1 MKINHSNTTKA
12 SSSNIYRANI
22 IPNQENKIN
31 NLKIIKIRNRQGNN
45 SEERPFLK
53 VFYKSSNF
61 FYNDGSDGYC
71 NYQGNRNNFHFGRKL
86 YSNSNNSINS
96 YNKDSNSNNMNMNI
110 DYENDY
116 IKYIPFKKNSQYF
129 YNDNSSLSNQMMK
142 MNLYNKN
149 SSQSNLNNSF
159 SDNINDRNMEY
170 YDDNIIGDSENN
182 YNENDYYINENE
194 NENENENDNMIYENN
209 IIIKKSPPHN
219 FKCNRWNS
227 NKSFYSAPKAD
238 QNIRMSSNDKI
249 IKVRTIKKNIQN
261 FGNNNYNNNIYYINP
276 ININRKYSNIHKS
289 KKKNNDKRRS
299 LEYISHKKV
308 KNNDKDYYRINNI
321 NINRNHKNML
331 TKAATLIQ
339 SIFRRYSIKKK
350 IVRCIYTHMNIESGL
365 EIVEN
370 ILLKVKKKY
379 WNIFKNNISIKISE
393 NINEIKKTYFSFK
406 LKSKYK
412 KNYLNDFLSN
422 SYYKDI
428 KDIHNSYN
436 TMNEV
441 LKTENSDNDFK
452 SDMNYIIKENDQLKI
467 QLYDYKKMEE
477 KLNMLTEENKK
488 YKSINDIIMKHNKY
502 LEKKIKEIQEY
513 KNLAIE
519 NQCFFYLSQRD
530 NKNDMYLFKLKKFIS
545 AKLIYKKINNNTSVE
560 DKINKLRDITKKE
573 IYIKNIM
580 NIIEK
585 HYKLRMNKY
594 FLKLYKYSQ
603 MEKEKKIKAFLLNNK
618 LRKILHNKEKK
629 NKEIKRQIFFK
640 FVLNVFKYDNQKL
653 KKAIKENKKNS
664 EMLKIEKLQKIF
676 TNYER
681 NVRLIYKV
689 NLEKWFLKSIII
701 GIKASAR
708 DKKKKRKQKKKI
720 NKIIYNKYFDIKEKN
735 NSSKN
740 LDTKF
745 TECLNL
751 FKNLTS
757 EPPVLTK
764 EPLSNECY
772 KIIENNLNN
781 NNTINRTT
789 NINNDEKNKETINNI
804 RNKYKS
810 LNRKYISDKDN

>member
-12 SSSNIYRANI
+12 SSSNIYRSKINS
-22 IPNQENKIN
+22 NQENKIN
-31 NLKIIKIRNRQGNN
+31 NLKNIKIKNRQGNN
-45 SEERPFLK
+45 SQERPFLK

-61 FYNDGSDGYC
+61 FYNNDGNDGYC
-71 NYQGNRNNFHFGRKL
+71 NYQGNRNNFQFGRKL
-86 YSNSNNSINS
+86 YNNSSNSISS
-96 YNKDSNSNNMNMNI
+96 YNKDSNSNNMNI
-110 DYENDY
+110 YYENDY

-129 YNDNSSLSNQMMK
+129 YNDCSNISSQMMK

-159 SDNINDRNMEY
+159 SDNNNDRNMEY

-182 YNENDYYINENE
+182 YNENDYYMNENE
-194 NENENENDNMIYENN
+194 NENEIENDNMIYEND
-209 IIIKKSPPHN
+209 IIIKKSTPHN
-219 FKCNRWNS
+219 FKYNRWNS

-238 QNIRMSSNDKI
+238 QNIRMNSNDKI

-276 ININRKYSNIHKS
+276 ININKKYSNIHKS
-289 KKKNNDKRRS
+289 RKKYTDKRRS
-299 LEYISHKKV
+299 SEYISHKKA
-308 KNNDKDYYRINNI
+308 KNNDKDYYRMNNF
-321 NINRNHKNML
+321 NINRNHKNL
-331 TKAATLIQ
+331 LIKAATLIQ
-339 SIFRRYSIKKK
+339 SIFRGYSIKKK
-350 IVRCIYTHMNIESGL
+350 IFRYIFTHMHIKSGL
-365 EIVEN
+365 KIVEN
-370 ILLKVKKKY
+370 IILKVQKKF
-379 WNIFKNNISIKISE
+379 WNNFKNNISIKICE
-393 NINEIKKTYFSFK
+393 NINESKKSYFSFK

-412 KNYLNDFLSN
+412 KNYLNEFISN

-428 KDIHNSYN
+428 HNSNN

-441 LKTENSDNDFK
+441 LKTENSHNDFK

-467 QLYDYKKMEE
+467 QLFDYRKMEE
-477 KLNMLTEENKK
+477 KLKMLTEENKK
-488 YKSINDIIMKHNKY
+488 YKSINDIIMKHNNY
-502 LEKKIKEIQEY
+502 LEKKIKDIQEY
-513 KNLAIE
+513 KNLATE

-545 AKLIYKKINNNTSVE
+545 SKLIYKKINNNTSVE
-560 DKINKLRDITKKE
+560 DKINRLRDITKKE

-585 HYKLRMNKY
+585 HFKLRINKY

-603 MEKEKKIKAFLLNNK
+603 MKKEKKIKVFLLNNK
-618 LRKILHNKEKK
+618 LRKILQNKEKK

-653 KKAIKENKKNS
+653 KNSIKENKKNS
-664 EMLKIEKLQKIF
+664 EKLKYEKLQKIF

-689 NLEKWFLKSIII
+689 NFEKWFLKSIII

-720 NKIIYNKYFDIKEKN
+720 NKIIYNKYFEIKEKN

-745 TECLNL
+745 SECLNL

-757 EPPVLTK
+757 EGPTLTK

-781 NNTINRTT
+781 NTTTNRTT
-789 NINNDEKNKETINNI
+789 NINNEENNKETINNI
-804 RNKYKS
+804 NKYKS
-810 LNRKYISDKDN
+810 LKRKYTSDKDK

>member
-1 MKINHSNTTKA
+1 MKINHSSTTKA
-12 SSSNIYRANI
+12 SSSNIYKANI
-22 IPNQENKIN
+22 ISNQENKIN
-31 NLKIIKIRNRQGNN
+31 NLKNIKIRNKQGNN

-61 FYNDGSDGYC
+61 FNSNDGSEGYC
-71 NYQGNRNNFHFGRKL
+71 NYQGNRNNFRFGRKL
-86 YSNSNNSINS
+86 YSNSNNSISS
-96 YNKDSNSNNMNMNI
+96 YNKDSNTNNMNI

-129 YNDNSSLSNQMMK
+129 YNDSSNLSSQMMK

-149 SSQSNLNNSF
+149 NSQSNLNNSF
-159 SDNINDRNMEY
+159 SDNINDKNMYY

-182 YNENDYYINENE
+182 YNENDYYINEND
-194 NENENENDNMIYENN
+194 NDNMIYESN

-238 QNIRMSSNDKI
+238 QNEQNIRMSSNDKI

-276 ININRKYSNIHKS
+276 ININRRYSNIPKS
-289 KKKNNDKRRS
+289 KKKNTDKRRS
-299 LEYISHKKV
+299 FDYISHKKV
-308 KNNDKDYYRINNI
+308 KNNDKDYFKIN
-321 NINRNHKNML
+321 NINRNHKNIFI
-331 TKAATLIQ
+331 KAATLIQ
-339 SIFRRYSIKKK
+339 SIFRGYSIKKK
-350 IVRCIYTHMNIESGL
+350 IVRYIYTHMNIKSGL
-365 EIVEN
+365 EILGNV
-370 ILLKVKKKY
+370 ILKVEKNF
-379 WNIFKNNISIKISE
+379 WNIFKNNISIKICE
-393 NINEIKKTYFSFK
+393 NMNESRRTYFSIK
-406 LKSKYK
+406 LKSKFK
-412 KNYLNDFLSN
+412 KNYLNDFMSN
-422 SYYKDI
+422 SYY

-441 LKTENSDNDFK
+441 LKTENSGDDFK
-452 SDMNYIIKENDQLKI
+452 SDMNNIIKENDQLKI
-467 QLYDYKKMEE
+467 QLFDYKRMEE
-477 KLNMLTEENKK
+477 KLNVLNEENKK

-502 LEKKIKEIQEY
+502 LEKKIKDIQEY
-513 KNLAIE
+513 NNLAIE
-519 NQCFFYLSQRD
+519 NQNFFYLSQRD
-530 NKNDMYLFKLKKFIS
+530 NKNDMYLFKLKKFIAS
-545 AKLIYKKINNNTSVE
+545 KLIYKKINNNTSVE
-560 DKINKLRDITKKE
+560 EKINKLRDITRKE

-585 HYKLRMNKY
+585 HFKLRINKY
-594 FLKLYKYSQ
+594 FWKLYKYSQ
-603 MEKEKKIKAFLLNNK
+603 KEKEKKIKVFLLSSK

-653 KKAIKENKKNS
+653 KNAIKEKKKNS
-664 EMLKIEKLQKIF
+664 EKLKYEKLLKIFK
-676 TNYER
+676 NYEK

-720 NKIIYNKYFDIKEKN
+720 NKIIYNKYFEIKEKN

-745 TECLNL
+745 SECLNL

-757 EPPVLTK
+757 EGPALTK

-781 NNTINRTT
+781 NNTTNRTI
-789 NINNDEKNKETINNI
+789 NFNNDENSKEAINNI
-804 RNKYKS
+804 RNKYKN
-810 LNRKYISDKDN
+810 LNRRYTNDKDN

>member
-1 MKINHSNTTKA
+1 
-12 SSSNIYRANI
+12 
-22 IPNQENKIN
+22 
-31 NLKIIKIRNRQGNN
+31 
-45 SEERPFLK
+45 
-53 VFYKSSNF
+53 
-61 FYNDGSDGYC
+61 
-71 NYQGNRNNFHFGRKL
+71 
-86 YSNSNNSINS
+86 
-96 YNKDSNSNNMNMNI
+96 
-110 DYENDY
+110 
-116 IKYIPFKKNSQYF
+116 
-129 YNDNSSLSNQMMK
+129 
-142 MNLYNKN
+142 
-149 SSQSNLNNSF
+149 
-159 SDNINDRNMEY
+159 
-170 YDDNIIGDSENN
+170 
-182 YNENDYYINENE
+182 
-194 NENENENDNMIYENN
+194 
-209 IIIKKSPPHN
+209 
-219 FKCNRWNS
+219 
-227 NKSFYSAPKAD
+227 
-238 QNIRMSSNDKI
+238 
-249 IKVRTIKKNIQN
+249 
-261 FGNNNYNNNIYYINP
+261 
-276 ININRKYSNIHKS
+276 
-289 KKKNNDKRRS
+289 
-299 LEYISHKKV
+299 
-308 KNNDKDYYRINNI
+308 
-321 NINRNHKNML
+321 
-331 TKAATLIQ
+331 
-339 SIFRRYSIKKK
+339 
-350 IVRCIYTHMNIESGL
+350 
-365 EIVEN
+365 
-370 ILLKVKKKY
+370 
-379 WNIFKNNISIKISE
+379 
-393 NINEIKKTYFSFK
+393 
-406 LKSKYK
+406 
-412 KNYLNDFLSN
+412 
-422 SYYKDI
+422 
-428 KDIHNSYN
+428 
-436 TMNEV
+436 MNEV

-603 MEKEKKIKAFLLNNK
+603 MEKEKNIKVFLLNSK

-653 KKAIKENKKNS
+653 KKVIKENKKNS
-664 EMLKIEKLQKIF
+664 EKLKIEKLHKIF
-676 TNYER
+676 KNYER

-757 EPPVLTK
+757 EPPVLAK

-789 NINNDEKNKETINNI
+789 NINNDENNKETINNI
-804 RNKYKS
+804 RSKYKS

>member
-12 SSSNIYRANI
+12 STSNIYKTNI
-22 IPNQENKIN
+22 VSNQENRIN
-31 NLKIIKIRNRQGNN
+31 NLKNIKISNRQGNN

-71 NYQGNRNNFHFGRKL
+71 YYQGNRNNFRFGRKL

-96 YNKDSNSNNMNMNI
+96 YNKDSSSNNMNII

-116 IKYIPFKKNSQYF
+116 IKYIPFKKNSKYF
-129 YNDNSSLSNQMMK
+129 YNDGSTISNQMMK

-149 SSQSNLNNSF
+149 SSQSNFNNSF
-159 SDNINDRNMEY
+159 SDNNNDRNMEY

-194 NENENENDNMIYENN
+194 NENENENDNVIYENN
-209 IIIKKSPPHN
+209 IIIKKSPLHN

-227 NKSFYSAPKAD
+227 NQSFNSAPKAD
-238 QNIRMSSNDKI
+238 QNIRINSNDKI

-276 ININRKYSNIHKS
+276 ININKKYSNIHKS
-289 KKKNNDKRRS
+289 RKKNTDKRRS
-299 LEYISHKKV
+299 FDYISHKKV
-308 KNNDKDYYRINNI
+308 KNNDKDYFNMNKV
-321 NINRNHKNML
+321 NINRNHKSIFI
-331 TKAATLIQ
+331 KAVTLIQ
-339 SIFRRYSIKKK
+339 SIFRGYSIKKK
-350 IVRCIYTHMNIESGL
+350 IFKYICTHLEIKSGL

-370 ILLKVKKKY
+370 VILKVQKKF
-379 WNIFKNNISIKISE
+379 WNIFKNNISIKIYE
-393 NINEIKKTYFSFK
+393 NINESRNSYFSFK
-406 LKSKYK
+406 LKSKFK
-412 KNYLNDFLSN
+412 KNYLNDFTSN
-422 SYYKDI
+422 SYYKD
-428 KDIHNSYN
+428 KPNSYN

-452 SDMNYIIKENDQLKI
+452 SDINYIIKENDQLKI
-467 QLYDYKKMEE
+467 QLFDYKKMEE
-477 KLNMLTEENKK
+477 KLKVLTEENKK
-488 YKSINDIIMKHNKY
+488 YKNINDIIMKHNKY
-502 LEKKIKEIQEY
+502 LETKIKDIQEY
-513 KNLAIE
+513 KNLSIE

-545 AKLIYKKINNNTSVE
+545 SKLIYKKINNNTSVE
-560 DKINKLRDITKKE
+560 DKINRLRDITKKE

-585 HYKLRMNKY
+585 HFKLRINKY

-603 MEKEKKIKAFLLNNK
+603 MEKEKKIKVILLNNK

-653 KKAIKENKKNS
+653 KKAIKENKKNI
-664 EMLKIEKLQKIF
+664 EKLKYEKLQKIF

-745 TECLNL
+745 SECLNL

-757 EPPVLTK
+757 EGPALTK

-781 NNTINRTT
+781 NTTTNRTT
-789 NINNDEKNKETINNI
+789 NINNEENNKETINNI
-804 RNKYKS
+804 NKYKS
-810 LNRKYISDKDN
+810 LKRKYTSDKDK